1 MAKRRKLRTFY
12 YKDDN
17 GKVWHWKTIDAET
30 GEVLDYW
37 YDPDWDAGKARSIE
51 LKVNIV
57 DSYEGAVGPGGPGG
71 LTPEPDPAP
80 NPNGPGTG
88 ETTMKSYRDP
98 RGTLWTQW
106 FDKNGK
112 LIRHKKESYLIT
124 KTENGSTYEVRIDAD
139 TGAEINRKIISTG
152 SSELEPETNPPQAT
166 EGDGDGNSD
175 GDSGGSG
182 SGTKPPKTAG
192 DFSPGLGSFDYPPK
206 QDGAIAFYI
215 GENANGKWTKSI
227 MPSGAVIMQVGDNKP
242 DRIGWVV
249 PGSTTLDGM
258 VDGGSDT
265 NPLKDFIGGPGGVY
279 PGETVDPSRI
289 QITETGAVLQRKG
302 EGGGYYRIG
311 WISPDLGKKYAGYYS
326 NVPDE
331 VKGGMQSGD
340 YDKNPYVPGNP
351 GYEGAGGDDDQ
362 SNSTIT
368 KPFTDVEPKDGLDD
382 VTGLPEDQFKR
393 VYPEG
398 APQYGSD
405 NEPEDPNLRSL
416 MGTKTEEEAL
426 KKLQSELG
434 PNDTPKDNWDASAPE
449 NQGVTDP
456 IKSTWVDGSG
466 LPTVGGGF
474 DPLTPEEQ
482 GSDGGGGK
490 NAQMM

>member
-1 MAKRRKLRTFY
+1 MQKTYVRRTWKDSKGVIFFIRVYTIPGEEVVSEWRKPDYYPQGASTFETEY
-12 YKDDN
+12 GVTVPDPVSEGD
-17 GKVWHWKTIDAET
+17 IDPNNYPEEPYEPRET
-30 GEVLDYW
+30 GPNKTVKYYND
-37 YDPDWDAGKARSIE
+37 DGKYIGYRVFNYRGEQIGQGWV
-51 LKVNIV
+51 K
-57 DSYEGAVGPGGPGG
+57 GFGPGDIAGSNNQTPSETPTIVAGG
-71 LTPEPDPAP
+71 
-80 NPNGPGTG
+80 
-88 ETTMKSYRDP
+88 S
-98 RGTLWTQW
+98 
-106 FDKNGK
+106 
-112 LIRHKKESYLIT
+112 
-124 KTENGSTYEVRIDAD
+124 
-139 TGAEINRKIISTG
+139 G
-152 SSELEPETNPPQAT
+152 SS
-166 EGDGDGNSD
+166 GGSSG
-175 GDSGGSG
+175 GDSGGG
-182 SGTKPPKTAG
+182 SVTKPPKTAG

-368 KPFTDVEPKDGLDD
+368 QPFTDVEPKDGLDD